1 MSLLVAEGITKRFGG
16 VTALSDFGLEARE
29 GETLGL
35 IGPNGSG
42 KTTFFN
48 LVSGLLRPDSG
59 SIRFKGEDL
68 VRLTPPEIAR
78 RGVARTFQISRPMA
92 GLSVLENVLPGLYF
106 GSAPQPAGRARKR
119 AMALLELVGLEEKA
133 HWVAH
138 DLTMW
143 ETRQL
148 ELARALAVGSELLL
162 LDEIFAGLSPSDV
175 ERTIELLRRIRSQV
189 TTVLLVEH
197 VMAATMALCDRLVVV
212 ANGRFVTE
220 GPPEEV
226 VRHPEVLRVYLG
238 SKEVPGAEG

>member
-92 GLSVLENVLPGLYF
+92 GLSVLENVLPGLYWIR
-106 GSAPQPAGRARKR
+106 PQPAGRARKR
-119 AMALLELVGLEEKA
+119 AMALLELVGL
-133 HWVAH
+133 
-138 DLTMW
+138 
-143 ETRQL
+143 
-148 ELARALAVGSELLL
+148 
-162 LDEIFAGLSPSDV
+162 
-175 ERTIELLRRIRSQV
+175 RRRP
-189 TTVLLVEH
+189 T
-197 VMAATMALCDRLVVV
+197 
-212 ANGRFVTE
+212 G
-220 GPPEEV
+220 
-226 VRHPEVLRVYLG
+226 
-238 SKEVPGAEG
+238 